1 MRCSALKDTSFSNK
15 RVFISFSSSMNQVTL
30 DETSNYIFQ
39 WELIEN
45 DEILIILSANVK
57 TWLGVGWGN
66 ESNGMSNADYAVGI
80 FDSKG
85 NLNMSDMVVTPTQK
99 MNKPNYDTNIGG
111 TNDILT
117 SYGYQTLDFTYIKF
131 TRKLITGDQI
141 GDRDL
146 FVDGRMTR
154 LIWARGSSQNL
165 TYHGQNNRGEISIDL
180 SGNGKSI
187 QVTSS
192 KDIYLYWHI
201 ALMLGSFLILMPFGI
216 FVARYMRHYHYWFP
230 LHYLLLGTAFTFSI
244 VAFILAFMA
253 SSSSSN
259 NVGKFSKHLL
269 HAWFGLFT
277 IILMGLVVIGGVM
290 SHLMW
295 KPDRKKTPIFPD
307 IIHAFMA
314 RLTYLVALVSIWTG
328 LNTFGIPKEF
338 SIVLGLVISLFFGL
352 VIFLEIYRKRYPNS
366 VGDHGYDKKDI
377 ILEDRNR
384 TNSTIN
390 INN

>member
-1 MRCSALKDTSFSNK
+1 
-15 RVFISFSSSMNQVTL
+15 
-30 DETSNYIFQ
+30 
-39 WELIEN
+39 
-45 DEILIILSANVK
+45 
-57 TWLGVGWGN
+57 
-66 ESNGMSNADYAVGI
+66 
-80 FDSKG
+80 
-85 NLNMSDMVVTPTQK
+85 MSDMVVTSTQK
-99 MNKPNYDTNIGG
+99 SKKPSYDTIVGG

-117 SYGYQTLDFTYIKF
+117 SYGYQTSDYTYIKF
-131 TRKLITGDQI
+131 TRKLVTGDLI

-146 FVDGRMTR
+146 FVDGRMTNF
-154 LIWARGSSQNL
+154 IWAKGSSQNL

-180 SGNGKSI
+180 SGKVSTKIND
-187 QVTSS
+187 S
-192 KDIYLYWHI
+192 KEVYLYWHI

-230 LHYLLLGTAFTFSI
+230 LHYLLLGSAFTFSI
-244 VAFILAFMA
+244 VAFILAFMMT
-253 SSSSSN
+253 SDR
-259 NVGKFSKHLL
+259 KFSADVL

-277 IILMGLVVIGGVM
+277 IILMCIVVIGGVM

-307 IIHAFMA
+307 IIHAFLA
-314 RLTYLVALVSIWTG
+314 RFTYLLALVSIWSG
-328 LNTFGIPKEF
+328 LNTFSIPKEF

-352 VIFLEIYRKRYPNS
+352 VIFLEIYKKRYPNS

-377 ILEDRNR
+377 VLDDRNR

>member
-1 MRCSALKDTSFSNK
+1 MKNNYSLLLLLLFINIF
-15 RVFISFSSSMNQVTL
+15 FISFGSSMNQVTL
-30 DETSNYIFQ
+30 DETTNYIFQ

-45 DEILIILSANVK
+45 DEILIILSANIK
-57 TWLGVGWGN
+57 TWLGIGWGN
-66 ESNGMSNADYAVGI
+66 EINGMSNADYAIGI
-80 FDSKG
+80 FDNKG

-99 MNKPNYDTNIGG
+99 MNKPSYDTKVGG

-117 SYGYQTLDFTYIKF
+117 SYGYQTSDYTYIKF
-131 TRKLITGDQI
+131 TRKLVTGDLV

-146 FVDGRMTR
+146 FVDGRMTT

-180 SGNGKSI
+180 SGANKSV
-187 QVTSS
+187 QVNNS
-192 KDIYLYWHI
+192 KDVYLYWHI
-201 ALMLGSFLILMPFGI
+201 SLMLGSFLVLMPFGI

-244 VAFILAFMA
+244 VAFILAFMMT
-253 SSSSSN
+253 SDR
-259 NVGKFSKHLL
+259 KFSKHLL

-277 IILMGLVVIGGVM
+277 IILMCLVVIGGVM
-290 SHLMW
+290 SHLLW

-307 IIHAFMA
+307 IIHAFLA
-314 RLTYLVALVSIWTG
+314 RLTYLIALVSIWTG
-328 LNTFGIPKEF
+328 LNTFEIPKQF
-338 SIVLGLVISLFFGL
+338 SIVLGFVVSLFFGL

-366 VGDHGYDKKDI
+366 VGDHGFDKKEI
-377 ILEDRNR
+377 KLQERNSS
-384 TNSTIN
+384 TVDSTIN